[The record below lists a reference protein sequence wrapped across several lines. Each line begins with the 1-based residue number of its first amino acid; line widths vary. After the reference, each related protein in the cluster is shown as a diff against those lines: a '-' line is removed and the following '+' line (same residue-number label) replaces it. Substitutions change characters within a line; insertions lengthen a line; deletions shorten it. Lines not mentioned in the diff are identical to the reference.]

1 MDGRR
6 GLATLL
12 LAAALTASLMAGCTE
27 EHPAPPPTPPS
38 AVPTQVPAY
47 DGSLPP
53 ARSVLALV
61 PLPAR
66 SLRLVDWA
74 EIRKQV
80 GLPELTSRSS
90 AADRAAFRMRAA
102 RAAPLFDPPVL
113 GAIDG
118 RLRAAYGFG
127 VDDVAWEAQFSGGGS
142 GGWVLAFAPGV
153 DMHAVA
159 RAVRDGV
166 GRLRGA
172 RVDVRDRLV
181 TDGIAAPHQPV
192 WGSDPTW
199 RRLVPA
205 PGEAVV
211 VHRGCVGGMH
221 VGAGPA
227 VEPLSGFSITFGD
240 HVATVRMDRN
250 RDDLFA
256 RVRLGRG
263 AFGRVFR
270 TGVADPS
277 TGRIGY
283 DVPHPAQAVPLVRH
297 DRLPVAAC
305 APAN

>member
-6 GLATLL
+6 GLATLV
-12 LAAALTASLMAGCTE
+12 LAAAFMAGCAE
-27 EHPAPPPTPPS
+27 EHAAPPPTPPS
-38 AVPTQVPAY
+38 QVPTQIPAY

-53 ARSVLALV
+53 ARAVLALV
-61 PLPAR
+61 PLKAR

-90 AADRAAFRMRAA
+90 AADRAAFRVRAA
-102 RAAPLFDPPVL
+102 EAAPLLDPPVL
-113 GAIDG
+113 GAVDA

-127 VDDVAWEAQFSGGGS
+127 VDDVAWEAHFSGGGS
-142 GGWVLAFAPGV
+142 NGWVLSFDPGV
-153 DMHAVA
+153 HMRAVA

-172 RVDVRDRLV
+172 HVDAPDRLV
-181 TDGIAAPHQPV
+181 TDGTAAPHQPV

-211 VHRGCVGGMH
+211 VHRGCVDGMRLH
-221 VGAGPA
+221 GAA
-227 VEPLSGFSITFGD
+227 SLAPLSAFSITFGD
-240 HVATVRMDRN
+240 HVATVRTDRN

-256 RVRLGRG
+256 RVGLGRG

-270 TGVADPS
+270 NGVADPS

-283 DVPHPAQAVPLVRH
+283 DVPHPAQAVPLVRR
-297 DRLPVAAC
+297 DLLPVGAC
-305 APAN
+305 APAD